1 MNRETPE
8 NRDTKVSPANPTMAF
23 SIESFR
29 ECHRGWA
36 EQLLE
41 SEWGGVEVVS
51 RGRIQDASQLPGL
64 VAQIGDQLVGLV
76 TYRIEDRECELV
88 TLNSLFPNT
97 GVGTALVT
105 ELREIAQKAG
115 CQRLW
120 LITTNDNTQAL
131 RFYQSRGFR
140 LVAHHRNAIEASRK
154 LKPTIPLIGLNG
166 IPILDELEL
175 EIIFP

>member
-8 NRDTKVSPANPTMAF
+8 NRDMKGSPANPTMAF

-29 ECHRGWA
+29 ESYRGWA
-36 EQLLE
+36 KQLFE

-51 RGRIQDASQLPGL
+51 RGRVWDASQLLGL
-64 VAQIGDQLVGLV
+64 VARIGRQLVGLV
-76 TYRIEDRECELV
+76 TYRIEDGECELV
-88 TLNSLFPNT
+88 TLNSLFPNA
-97 GVGTALVT
+97 GVGTALIT
-105 ELREIAQKAG
+105 EVREIAQKAG

-131 RFYQSRGFR
+131 RFYQSRGFH
-140 LVAHHRNAIEASRK
+140 LVAHHRNAIKASRK
-154 LKPTIPLIGLNG
+154 LKPTIPLIGING

-175 EIIFP
+175 EIIFR